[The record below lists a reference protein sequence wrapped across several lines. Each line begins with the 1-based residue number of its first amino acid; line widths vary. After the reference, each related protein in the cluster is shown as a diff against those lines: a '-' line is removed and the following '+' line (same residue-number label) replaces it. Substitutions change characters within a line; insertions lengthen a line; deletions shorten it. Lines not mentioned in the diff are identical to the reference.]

1 MKKTL
6 LATGGTNIL
15 IFFLL
20 LCNFPS
26 LDLLAQ
32 CSSSDIDIEII
43 TAYNFIDDSNIQTP
57 AGTPVTAAHIGAKFC
72 NTSASARS
80 DVFAYVGTYTGSG
93 NGTPGTYESTTW
105 PGLTG
110 TFALEHSADEKD
122 ATRYIGDLA
131 AGECVVQ
138 YWLIEYPNLDDAGNP
153 VYGACSDETDDLK
166 LDYDIWT
173 TFSDGGSPAANCY
186 NDNTRSATIRCEIT
200 ASANKIWPNGDN
212 KVPDE
217 YVQTLTDQGY
227 DLGWD
232 LDENLIAAGQVKAV
246 NGIWYDLGNVNQGF
260 DNDGDFVPDYN
271 AWMQPVGNPELYD
284 PNCFRLVKTHGFLIV
299 KSNTDGDIV
308 IPFEDQLYF
317 ENLPPSNTGVVGVV
331 FYEYIAI
338 NGPCTATLTPYQEVA
353 SGSNNEKFNADF
365 GTGAPLTSLP
375 PTITI
380 DKSVDATVLSFPPDP
395 GTLTY
400 TLQVNNAGPETAG
413 APQYGVPIVISD
425 AIPAGTTFK
434 AGSMSITSGGYSFRK
449 LYSTDNGATWVS
461 TEPTPASSIT
471 DIQWWMNEPLAA
483 SDNASVTFQVE
494 VASGT
499 VGALVH
505 NTAGVSIA
513 NNPPLDEDDATTLVA
528 GTNSIGDTVFVDNG
542 VGGGT
547 HGNGIADG
555 SEPGIPNVTIYLYY
569 DIDADGTIGSNDIL
583 YDSMDTDANGQYLF
597 QNLADGDYIIG
608 LDKSDVIDNPTYA
621 GHNLTT
627 DEQFTTNVSGGASYL
642 DADFGFAPPLSIE
655 KTISTSGTIH
665 EGQELTY
672 SIKVKNHLAGNTNNL
687 TSSGKT
693 LYISTGFSSYTM
705 DINGT
710 NNVQTSIPGA
720 EAHTA
725 DIADDILYTSRGDRI
740 FSTNMDGSN
749 LQSIYEIQT
758 ETGTQCNFLDLDPTT
773 DYLYFINLPDG
784 DLCRVKTDG
793 TGFEVLVTPVGPS
806 AGIAVDPDNQK
817 VYAALQTG
825 EIYEFN
831 TDGTGSNLL
840 ADIST
845 SNEVWDMELDPTTG
859 TLFVAETLPY
869 RVTTIDIGT
878 GNVNTLYSLPSGAR
892 AVAINTTTGDL
903 WIYAESNYIIW
914 KGSTDGTESLTTLV
928 GDPAI
933 STIRGDIDYYPSNG
947 EAGRFDPQF
956 TMYDVQLE
964 DNFNT
969 AELEFVSATIPPD
982 SDSPAG
988 KLTWNDIGPINPGE
1002 TKTIEVT
1009 FKAKYGNVGSTIN
1022 NEADITNS
1030 AFHDGTPGNTP
1041 SDNVDFTLSPA
1052 ASISGLIW
1060 SDIATGTAGWV
1071 GATGYEAGTDT
1082 PISGATVNLMVCAWN
1097 GDVNNV
1103 ISSSDPDLDPNSD
1116 CAGQKQ
1122 GTGGGAPVGVWTQ
1135 IQTTTTDENGE
1146 YIFNTLLDNGFY
1158 YVEADPSTMPGSVTQ
1173 SAEANDNQTAGG
1185 QTCGTCDN
1193 IWGTPVSGNGGG
1205 PKPGDLNGTNF
1216 NIVDP
1221 AASEDITNV
1230 NFGYNVPPVL
1240 YGNVWEDVDGDGN
1253 PDPYN
1258 RSLSGWTVSITGP
1271 GCSPCNTTT
1280 DANGDYRFEN
1290 LSAGS
1295 YTITVAIPGGWT
1307 QTFETDG
1314 TVDNSTSKTL
1324 VGGEISGSW
1333 DFGFTNSGTSTI
1345 GDVVFHDLD
1354 GNGTQDASDEGIPNI
1369 DVLIIRDVDEDG
1381 IYTPG
1386 RDIVLETVTTNA
1398 TGVYTSSPLPAGEYL
1413 VVVDETDTDM
1423 PVGFQTADPDE
1434 SGAACSTCDGTGST
1448 TLDGTASVTDQDFG
1462 YQPVGT
1468 GSIGDVV
1475 WNDRDGDG
1483 AKIATES
1490 GLDSVNVILYADL
1503 NGDGVFVVMDT
1514 VVTDSIGGYL
1524 FENLPDG
1531 AYRIDVDTNDPDI
1544 PAALT
1549 SSNYSSYNITI
1560 TNGQTDNSTLSCTD
1574 CPRDADFGFSTYA
1587 SIGDMVYWD
1596 ANENGT
1602 QDWNETGI
1610 GDITVNLYNEASG
1623 NLVATTTTSD
1633 GTDGNP
1639 VGYYIFENLSPAD
1652 YVVVVDD
1659 TDPDLNGA
1667 AQTADPD
1674 SDGLTCSDPDLA
1686 ALGYP
1691 ACDHRDTLN
1700 VGYGNSR
1707 LSADFGYKP
1716 AGVIG
1721 DFIWNDVNGD
1731 GIQDEGEPGLANV
1744 PVYLCTSSSPCT
1756 AASGDLVA
1764 STQTDFDGLYT
1775 FSNIP
1780 DGNYNISI
1788 TPPAGYNPTTGG
1800 QSVGATTTT
1809 LTMSGNVVTNI
1820 GGSAC
1825 TDCDLAVDFGLKIAG
1840 TQSISG
1846 NICIDVS
1853 PEDGLCD
1860 DPGDTNLE
1868 GEEVHLYRFDSGSW
1882 VYSGSVQ
1889 TDATGAY
1896 QFDGLPDG
1904 QYVVSLSTENAPFDK
1919 ATLETDNADSPGDI
1933 NDAGTSVYHNN
1944 LTISGAPIA
1953 DVDFAFSLPDLDF
1966 GDLPTGY
1973 KVTLADNGPRHQTD
1987 ANWYL
1992 GTGVDGES
2000 DGANTANADSD
2011 DQSGGADDGTS
2022 FQNLGNWTPGSNQ
2035 CVEIDYT
2042 VPSGETA
2049 YIIGWIDWG
2058 QDGSFSG
2065 DMIVNT
2071 ELASGSSPATIC
2083 FDIPANVSITDP
2095 NHAVRFR
2102 LFDQAQPFPA
2112 LAYNGT
2118 PSGATQRGEVE
2129 DLLLPITITG
2139 LPVELSRFEGKAQEC
2154 NTIVTWFA
2162 ATEENFSHYE
2172 LEWSGDGRNFQ
2183 EIAMIDGSGGQTIN
2197 QAYQYFDEDAKPEN
2211 FYRLKMVD
2219 LDDSY
2224 EYSKTIFVKTKCND
2238 EYQITLYPNPIGIYK
2253 EVINVKFHSSRTEA
2267 DFVVLDVLGNVV
2279 QRVSTSTVEGWNT
2292 LRMEVTNLPTGT
2304 YFMKQLGDK
2313 GAVKFIVQE

>member
-6 LATGGTNIL
+6 LATRGTYIL

-20 LCNFPS
+20 GSVTSNF
-26 LDLLAQ
+26 LLAQ

-110 TFALEHSADEKD
+110 TFAIEHSANKSD
-122 ATRYIGDLA
+122 AARYIGDLDP
-131 AGECVVQ
+131 GECVVQ

-166 LDYDIWT
+166 LNYDIWT

-186 NDNTRSATIRCEIT
+186 NDDTRSATIRCEIT

-227 DLGWD
+227 NLGWD

-434 AGSMSITSGGYSFRK
+434 AGSMSTTSGGYSFRK
-449 LYSTDNGATWVS
+449 LYSTDNGATWVT

-513 NNPPLDEDDATTLVA
+513 NNPPLDEDDATTLIA

-597 QNLADGDYIIG
+597 QNLADGDYIIS

-665 EGQELTY
+665 EGQEVTY
-672 SIKVKNHLAGNTNNL
+672 SIEVTNHLAGQEGGG
-687 TSSGKT
+687 SSGEEVIDT
-693 LYISTGFSSYTM
+693 VQ
-705 DINGT
+705 T
-710 NNVQTSIPGA
+710 NNVADFDAANTLRYEPGGNIITQNWTVMA
-720 EAHTA
+720 QVQFKNPIGSEAIYCLKNGT
-725 DIADDILYTSRGDRI
+725 DNNSGLYLNAITDGSLELRRGAVG
-740 FSTNMDGSN
+740 FSTSVSTGIISAGQLYHIAMVRDVGGEITVYVDGLPVAFSPAP
-749 LQSIYEIQT
+749 T
-758 ETGTQCNFLDLDPTT
+758 DPTT
-773 DYLYFINLPDG
+773 NYTKLLVGSYYWEDGISANNLNGEEDNVQLFDRALSSTEINTAASSSCIDVSVPNLIAAWDFETINGSNEYLGLVEPN
-784 DLCRVKTDG
+784 
-793 TGFEVLVTPVGPS
+793 EVLAPVFSPILQASG
-806 AGIAVDPDNQK
+806 N
-817 VYAALQTG
+817 AATC
-825 EIYEFN
+825 IY
-831 TDGTGSNLL
+831 T
-840 ADIST
+840 
-845 SNEVWDMELDPTTG
+845 
-859 TLFVAETLPY
+859 
-869 RVTTIDIGT
+869 
-878 GNVNTLYSLPSGAR
+878 
-892 AVAINTTTGDL
+892 
-903 WIYAESNYIIW
+903 
-914 KGSTDGTESLTTLV
+914 
-928 GDPAI
+928 
-933 STIRGDIDYYPSNG
+933 YPNNS
-947 EAGRFDPQF
+947 EDASSSFDPRF
-956 TMYDVQLE
+956 TMYDVKLE

-1002 TKTIEVT
+1002 TKTIEAT
-1009 FKAKYGNVGSTIN
+1009 FKAKYGNAGSTIN

-1041 SDNVDFTLSPA
+1041 SDNVDFTLSPG

-1071 GATGYEAGTDT
+1071 GATGYEAGTDS
-1082 PISGATVNLMVCAWN
+1082 PIPGTTVNLMVCAWN
-1097 GDVNNV
+1097 GDVNNI
-1103 ISSSDPDLDPNSD
+1103 ISSSDPDLDPNDD

-1122 GTGGGAPVGVWTQ
+1122 GTGGGAPVGVWAQ
-1135 IQTTTTDENGE
+1135 LQTTTTDDNGA
-1146 YIFNTLLDNGFY
+1146 YIFDGLADNGFY
-1158 YVEADPSTMPGSVTQ
+1158 YIEVDATSLPTGITQ
-1173 SAEANDNQTAGG
+1173 SAEANDNQTPGG

-1253 PDPYN
+1253 PDPYT

-1560 TNGQTDNSTLSCTD
+1560 TNGQTDNATLSCTD

-1596 ANENGT
+1596 ADENGT

-1610 GDITVNLYNEASG
+1610 GDITVNLYNEATG

-1674 SDGLTCSDPDLA
+1674 SDGLTCSDPDLI

-1809 LTMSGNVVTNI
+1809 LTMAGNVVTNI

-1825 TDCDLAVDFGLKIAG
+1825 TDCDLAVDFSLKIAG
-1840 TQSISG
+1840 TQTISG

-1966 GDLPTGY
+1966 GDLPAGY
-1973 KVTLADNGPRHQTD
+1973 KVTLADNGPRHETD

-2011 DQSGGADDGTS
+2011 DQTGGADDGTS

-2065 DMIVNT
+2065 DMIVNA

-2129 DLLLPITITG
+2129 DLLLPVTITG
-2139 LPVELSRFEGKAQEC
+2139 LPVELSRFEGQVQGC
-2154 NTIVTWFA
+2154 NTVITWFA
-2162 ATEENFSHYE
+2162 ESEDNFSHYE

-2183 EIAMIDGSGGQTIN
+2183 EIASIDGLGSTIN
-2197 QAYQYFDEDAKPEN
+2197 GQAYQYFDEQAAVYN
-2211 FYRLKMVD
+2211 YYRLKMID
-2219 LDDSY
+2219 IDGTS
-2224 EYSKTIFVKTKCND
+2224 EYSKVIYIETNCKD
-2238 EYQITLYPNPIGIYK
+2238 EYDMMVYPNPIAVHRKAVNI
-2253 EVINVKFHSSRTEA
+2253 KFYSERAET
-2267 DFVVLDVLGNVV
+2267 DIFVLDMLG
-2279 QRVSTSTVEGWNT
+2279 RVMISTKLGIDPGWNT
-2292 LRMEVTNLPTGT
+2292 VRLDVGHLSPGT
-2304 YFMKQLGDK
+2304 YFIKQPGDK
-2313 GAVKFIVQE
+2313 GAARFVIQK